1 MIKVTLEFKTE
12 AEAIVALSKVADI
25 VVSKD
30 VAVSGNNVTQNTT
43 VHAHRKPR
51 NDAGKKRGSYKP
63 DTPPPAPFAGTQY
76 VSMPVL
82 PLTAVPA
89 ALSPVQAMTQ
99 TGAPSAAEAQAA
111 MEKLFNAKGYEVA
124 QGLLQSFKA
133 PRVRDLKP
141 EQRANFIALCE
152 SKTV

>member
-63 DTPPPAPFAGTQY
+63 DMPPPAPFAGTQT
-76 VSMPVL
+76 VL

-111 MEKLFNAKGYEVA
+111 MEKLFNAKGFETA
-124 QGLLQSFKA
+124 QAVLQYFEA

-152 SKTV
+152 KQTV

>member
-63 DTPPPAPFAGTQY
+63 DTPPPAPFAGMQ
-76 VSMPVL
+76 PVL

-152 SKTV
+152 KQTV